1 MICDFVNINDIIKSE
16 HLDVLVV
23 SYGGCCTNTLITY
36 LENNNFKC
44 NTPIWAK
51 ILCHCPQ
58 YIEIDIPIIYV
69 YDNPIKSLLSM
80 KNRGKGCWDINQQ
93 KLSNDINVSLSDEN
107 LIKCMINQF
116 NIWTN
121 IKKDNVCLIKSC
133 ELFEN
138 NIVNKLEYFL
148 KKKIYNFPILYK
160 TPNTNIETIECIELN
175 ELFEKYKIDID
186 RINNFPIL
194 YKTPNTNIETISL
207 INMEKHILTHSKY

>member
-121 IKKDNVCLIKSC
+121 IKKDNVDFGMLLKGSNNQDN
-133 ELFEN
+133 LNDFMAKN
-138 NIVNKLEYFL
+138 NILGSNVYISPMNNENGIEHNGHFSKKSRKSKNIDSYFYPMVN
-148 KKKIYNFPILYK
+148 
-160 TPNTNIETIECIELN
+160 
-175 ELFEKYKIDID
+175 ID
-186 RINNFPIL
+186 
-194 YKTPNTNIETISL
+194 
-207 INMEKHILTHSKY
+207 